1 MTIDFET
8 FKKDITWFIK
18 PTDKVE
24 FLDSN
29 LDINL
34 SDKFQETFPILTNLI
49 QKSRKLKLTIN
60 NQVYRL
66 FYWTNK
72 DNISIGWLNK
82 IESDKTNEI
91 QLIEEHE
98 LLLKEIG
105 GIQESY
111 NQPEPSLTNNQNF
124 LFIKSE
130 GSKGIGAWDDYY
142 EELCKEENKPQI
154 DYKDF
159 ICFVQEANG
168 DLTLYDKTTK
178 EVLLFAH
185 DHCFDNVEFL
195 ENQPEYT
202 FHKIN
207 EIETFVD
214 YVENLATEWTN
225 EII

>member
-1 MTIDFET
+1 MNIDFET
-8 FKKDITWFIK
+8 FKNDITWFIK
-18 PTDKVE
+18 PTDKIE
-24 FLDSN
+24 FLDNNLNSN
-29 LDINL
+29 LSN
-34 SDKFQETFPILTNLI
+34 KFQDTFPILTNLI
-49 QKSRKLKLTIN
+49 QESRKLNLKIN
-60 NQVYRL
+60 NQEYRL
-66 FYWTNK
+66 YSWTNK

-82 IESDKTNEI
+82 IESDSTNDFE
-91 QLIEEHE
+91 LIEEHE

-111 NQPEPSLTNNQNF
+111 SQPEPSLTNNQNF

-130 GSKGIGAWDDYY
+130 CSKGIGGWDDYY
-142 EELCKEENKPQI
+142 EEMCKEENKQQI

-168 DLTLYDKTTK
+168 DVTLYDKNTK
-178 EVLLFAH
+178 EVFLFAH

-207 EIETFVD
+207 GIKTFVD
-214 YVENLATEWTN
+214 YVESLATEWRN

>member
-1 MTIDFET
+1 MNIDFET
-8 FKKDITWFIK
+8 FKNDITWFIK

-24 FLDSN
+24 LLDTTLNYS
-29 LDINL
+29 LTK
-34 SDKFQETFPILTNLI
+34 KFQETFPKLTSLI
-49 QKSRKLKLTIN
+49 EKSRVLNLTIN
-60 NQVYRL
+60 YQSYRL
-66 FYWTNK
+66 FSWTNK
-72 DNISIGWLNK
+72 ENKSFGWLNK
-82 IESDKTNEI
+82 IESDKTTDIE
-91 QLIEEHE
+91 LIDEHE
-98 LLLKEIG
+98 LIIQEIG

-130 GSKGIGAWDDYY
+130 CSMGIGGWDDYY
-142 EELCKEENKPQI
+142 EMMCEEENKQKI

-159 ICFVQEANG
+159 VCFVQEANG
-168 DLTLYDKTTK
+168 DVTLYDRNSK
-178 EVLLFAH
+178 EVMLFAH

-207 EIETFVD
+207 GIKSFVD
-214 YVENLATEWTN
+214 YVESLATEWNN